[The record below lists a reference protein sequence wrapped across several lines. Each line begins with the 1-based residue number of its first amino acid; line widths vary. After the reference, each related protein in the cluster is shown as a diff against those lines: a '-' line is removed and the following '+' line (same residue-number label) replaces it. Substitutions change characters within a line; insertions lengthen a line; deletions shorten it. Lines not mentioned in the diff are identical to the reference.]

1 VSGLAPLT
9 SASAPATLADVLAWC
24 EQGKQAIVE
33 AESVARAHDLLGVA
47 STLEH
52 AVRARDLGAEA
63 AVAASALRVRAE
75 RRVGQLLAQ
84 QPKAPPGPRPIDRST
99 ERTDPPTL
107 AEQGISKNESSAYQ
121 RLAAV
126 PDPDFEQAVEAEERR
141 AREQGGTNVTRS
153 GVMRLVQ
160 PETEMRTD
168 EWWLAADRFT
178 RACKDVQ
185 RHTDVATKAA
195 RFGHYPGDEPK
206 LVHAGIERT
215 LRNAREAI
223 DAVLGEIERRKA

>member
-1 VSGLAPLT
+1 VSDLAHIGSSPT
-9 SASAPATLADVLAWC
+9 PPTLADVLAWC

-33 AESVARAHDLLGVA
+33 AESVARAHDLLGIA

-75 RRVGQLLAQ
+75 RRVGQLLRE
-84 QPKAPPGPRPIDRST
+84 QPKAPPGPRPADRSA
-99 ERTDPPTL
+99 RATDPPTH
-107 AEQGISKNESSAYQ
+107 AEQRITKDQSSAYQ

-126 PDPDFEQAVEAEERR
+126 PDPAFELAVEAEERR

-160 PETEMRTD
+160 PEAEMRTD

-178 RACKDVQ
+178 RACEDVQ

-206 LVHAGIERT
+206 LVRAGIERT

-223 DAVLGEIERRKA
+223 DAVLGEIERRKS